1 MDDGTSRGSGMDEG
15 SSLSRV
21 STTEKLTAQTTVVAS
36 MAKEKV
42 AALRE
47 IGGAQGESAK
57 C

>member
-1 MDDGTSRGSGMDEG
+1 MDDGTPCMGGVDEG

-21 STTEKLTAQTTVVAS
+21 SAAEKLTAQATVVAP

-47 IGGAQGESAK
+47 IGRTQGESAK

>member
-42 AALRE
+42 AALRK

>member
-1 MDDGTSRGSGMDEG
+1 MPSSRGSGMDEG

-42 AALRE
+42 AALRK

>member
-1 MDDGTSRGSGMDEG
+1 MGGVDEG

-21 STTEKLTAQTTVVAS
+21 SAAEKLTAQATMVAP

-47 IGGAQGESAK
+47 IGRTQGESAK